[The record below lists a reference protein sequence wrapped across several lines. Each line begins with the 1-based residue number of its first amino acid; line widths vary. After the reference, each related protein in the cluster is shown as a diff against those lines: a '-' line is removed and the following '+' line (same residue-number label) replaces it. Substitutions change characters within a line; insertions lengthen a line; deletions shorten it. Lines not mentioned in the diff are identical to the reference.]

1 MATNGNQNNF
11 VQARDVVDVGISL
24 LQKQLTLVNLFFRD
38 SQIDWT
44 GRPNDTVNIRIPQR
58 LSAAR
63 QFGTGWR
70 PDGLSQDVGPNPT
83 SAPDPGNPNGAYDVY
98 GADAY
103 GDRPAI
109 VVDTV
114 GEVTAPLT
122 IDHAWYKALGVTL
135 EDLTL
140 TVPNFAR
147 SYLAPQVRT
156 IAEELDSLAAT
167 TMTGANYHADLVF
180 DGGALAGDGSD
191 ADAAKVIKTIL
202 LMRNA
207 LNAKYV
213 PQAGRKLVVGI
224 NIETALL
231 LSDKFQRYD
240 SQGNTNALR
249 DATIGRIFGMDVVVD
264 QNVDANSMYLFHN
277 TAFIVSTV
285 TPRAPEGA
293 VQAAA
298 ASGDGV
304 SVLWVQD
311 YDALH
316 MIDRSVVTMY
326 AGASAVADGPVV
338 NSARTVVRAAKASFT
353 EAGSVTP

>member
-1 MATNGNQNNF
+1 MATSTNNQNTF
-11 VQARDVVDVGISL
+11 VQARDVVDVGIAL
-24 LQKQLTLVNLFFRD
+24 LQKELTLVNLFFRD
-38 SQIDWT
+38 SHIDWT

-63 QFGTGWR
+63 QFGTSWR
-70 PDGLSQDVGPNPT
+70 PGKDVGPTNGV
-83 SAPDPGNPNGAYDVY
+83 APDADTGNDGYDAF
-98 GADAY
+98 GDSMY

-114 GEVTAPLT
+114 GEVTSPLT
-122 IDHAWYKALGVTL
+122 IDKAWYKALGVTL

-147 SYLAPQVRT
+147 QYLAPQVRT
-156 IAEELDSLAAT
+156 IAEELDGLAADT
-167 TMTGANYHADLVF
+167 LTGANYHTDLVF

-191 ADAAKVIKTIL
+191 KDAATVIKTIL

-207 LNAKYV
+207 LNAKFV
-213 PQAGRKLVVGI
+213 PQANRKLVVGI

-264 QNVDANSMYLFHN
+264 QNVDPNSMYLFHN
-277 TAFIVSTV
+277 TAFIISTV

-293 VQAAA
+293 VQAAS

-304 SVLWVQD
+304 SVMWLQD

-338 NSARTVVRAAKASFT
+338 GGNRTVVRAAKASFT
-353 EAGSVTP
+353 EGGSVTP

>member
-1 MATNGNQNNF
+1 MPNANTF
-11 VQARDVVDVGISL
+11 VQARDVVDVGIAL
-24 LQKQLTLVNLFFRD
+24 LQKELTLVNLFFRD

-70 PDGLSQDVGPNPT
+70 PGGLSQDVGPT
-83 SAPDPGNPNGAYDVY
+83 GTPDPSTGAYDAF
-98 GADAY
+98 GQAAY

-147 SYLAPQVRT
+147 QYLAPQVRT
-156 IAEELDSLAAT
+156 IAEELDGLAAT
-167 TMTGANYHADLVF
+167 TLAGAHYHTDLVF
-180 DGGALAGDGSD
+180 DGGALTGDTE
-191 ADAAKVIKTIL
+191 ADAKAVISMIL
-202 LMRNA
+202 QMRNA

-224 NIETALL
+224 DIESTLL

-264 QNVDANSMYLFHN
+264 QNVDPNVMYLFHQ

-326 AGASAVADGPVV
+326 AGASAVADGEVQ
-338 NSARTVVRAAKASFT
+338 SGARTVVRAAKASFT
-353 EAGSVTP
+353 EAGSV

>member
-1 MATNGNQNNF
+1 MASNGNTNNL
-11 VQARDVVDVGISL
+11 VQARDVVDVGIAL
-24 LQKQLTLVNLFFRD
+24 LQKELTLVNLFFRD
-38 SQIDWT
+38 SHIDWT

-63 QFGTGWR
+63 QFGAGWR
-70 PDGLSQDVGPNPT
+70 PGQDVGPSGTPT
-83 SAPDPGNPNGAYDVY
+83 GDDATYDSF
-98 GADAY
+98 GPTAY
-103 GDRPAI
+103 GDRPSI

-114 GEVTAPLT
+114 GEVTSPLT
-122 IDHAWYKALGVTL
+122 IDKAWYKALGVTL

-147 SYLAPQVRT
+147 QYLAPQVRT
-156 IAEELDSLAAT
+156 IAEELDGLAADT
-167 TMTGANYHADLVF
+167 LTGANYHTDLVF

-191 ADAAKVIKTIL
+191 EDAAKVIKTIL

-213 PQAGRKLVVGI
+213 PQANRKLVVGI

-264 QNVDANSMYLFHN
+264 QNVDANAMYLFHN

-293 VQAAA
+293 VQAAS

-304 SVLWVQD
+304 SVMWLQD

-338 NSARTVVRAAKASFT
+338 GGNRTVVRAAKASFT
-353 EAGSVTP
+353 EAGSV